1 MKVFLSIVV
10 ILLSQIA
17 LSNCDCVMQ
26 QDCIGMKPDDPRC
39 QPEPRTPGREK
50 PEILPDDVE
59 SLCPE
64 YVAGKEACCGKVGL
78 EKLKS
83 NFISLE
89 SIFGTAVGGC
99 DICVANLKKFWC
111 HFTCHPQQKDFL
123 SVIGFRNHT
132 IDGKERTLL
141 DLNFTLNEDM
151 NCKLFQSCKKTK
163 FAAQVPAMSNALG
176 FTNFQGVNA
185 YTKTAVYINI
195 LTDKE
200 KGLKYDIHTCDEKPK
215 DKMIDGIPIKDYCS
229 CNSCGQLCNYTLTS
243 STPVLEGLS
252 WTLIGVFYLCVIIA
266 TVGIFFAKKYCGGK
280 QVENRENSLL
290 GGINSRPSALSN

>member
-1 MKVFLSIVV
+1 MEAEAKQNL
-10 ILLSQIA
+10 
-17 LSNCDCVMQ
+17 
-26 QDCIGMKPDDPRC
+26 
-39 QPEPRTPGREK
+39 E
-50 PEILPDDVE
+50 
-59 SLCPE
+59 E
-64 YVAGKEACCGKVGL
+64 YVWNDMFATINIVQL
-78 EKLKS
+78 
-83 NFISLE
+83 
-89 SIFGTAVGGC
+89 TAV
-99 DICVANLKKFWC
+99 DLAYYRNIEDF
-111 HFTCHPQQKDFL
+111 QKRYAQVHSPSMRFNVYAEDSKGVRYSF
-123 SVIGFRNHT
+123 
-132 IDGKERTLL
+132 DGKERTLL
-141 DLNFTLNEDM
+141 DLTFTLNEDM

-200 KGLKYDIHTCDEKPK
+200 KGLTYDIHTCDEKPI
-215 DKMIDGIPIKDYCS
+215 DKMIDGIPIKNYCS

>member
-1 MKVFLSIVV
+1 
-10 ILLSQIA
+10 
-17 LSNCDCVMQ
+17 
-26 QDCIGMKPDDPRC
+26 
-39 QPEPRTPGREK
+39 
-50 PEILPDDVE
+50 
-59 SLCPE
+59 
-64 YVAGKEACCGKVGL
+64 
-78 EKLKS
+78 
-83 NFISLE
+83 
-89 SIFGTAVGGC
+89 
-99 DICVANLKKFWC
+99 
-111 HFTCHPQQKDFL
+111 
-123 SVIGFRNHT
+123 
-132 IDGKERTLL
+132 
-141 DLNFTLNEDM
+141 
-151 NCKLFQSCKKTK
+151 
-163 FAAQVPAMSNALG
+163 MSNALG

-200 KGLKYDIHTCDEKPK
+200 KGLTYDIHTCDEKPK